1 MDKLPNEL
9 LSYIFSLLMA
19 LHGQDPS
26 SARTLSHVCSG
37 WRRVSLSTGSLWT
50 RINIALPLN
59 ERQQKWAEIY
69 LNRSIPYSLEI
80 LIDVRDP
87 NWDWNEEN
95 HSATWQAMI
104 PTIHLLIPHSQRWR
118 KFEMLT
124 DNWEPIFTFL
134 FYTKAKLI
142 APKLE
147 VLSLSRCNA
156 YLAAIGQA
164 FHPERLRAP
173 IRLLGG
179 LESALDSLTTV
190 ILVGVHVEWQ
200 NSVLRN
206 LSRLELKYQS
216 SDVMPNVEQF
226 RRIVEDSPTLGS
238 LAIVGWGP
246 ILDLSETYPE
256 GMFLFPALKEL
267 TFGFVDVNYA
277 TRLLSLF
284 HVPSLQLLVL
294 EDINP
299 VVSPINGENATPLLD
314 LISSTSSITPTTTP
328 SPLLPIHISAVSHL
342 ELRWIRAE
350 NRAFSDF
357 FKKLV
362 HLRYLSYVNM
372 LDDAVDCLCRSTPI
386 DDRALCPQLAEL
398 HCVDVNPDA
407 LIRLARSRRIDV
419 DPRWLQKISIS
430 FLPNRLL
437 SLEPGVLES
446 LQSSG
451 IEVVELGQ
459 DI

>member
-9 LSYIFSLLMA
+9 LAYIFSHLMS
-19 LHGQDPS
+19 LPGQDPS

-37 WRRVSLSTGSLWT
+37 WRRVSLSSGSLWT

-59 ERQQKWAEIY
+59 ERQQKWAEVY

-87 NWDWNEEN
+87 DWDWNEDN
-95 HSATWQAMI
+95 HSATWQAMVPI
-104 PTIHLLIPHSQRWR
+104 IHLLIPHSQRWR

-124 DNWEPIFTFL
+124 DNWEPVFTFL
-134 FYTKAKLI
+134 FYTKAKLF

-156 YLAAIGQA
+156 YLAAIGQT

-206 LSRLELKYQS
+206 LRRLELKYQS

-226 RRIVEDSPTLGS
+226 RRIVEDSPTLGT
-238 LAIVGWGP
+238 LAIIGWGP
-246 ILDLSETYPE
+246 ILDLSGTYPE
-256 GMFLFPALKEL
+256 SMFLFPALKEL

-284 HVPSLQLLVL
+284 RVPCLQLLVL

-299 VVSPINGENATPLLD
+299 VVSPINGQNATPLLD
-314 LISSTSSITPTTTP
+314 LISSSSSVDSSTTP
-328 SPLLPIHISAVSHL
+328 SSFPIHLSAVSHL

-357 FKKLV
+357 FKKFV

-372 LDDAVDCLCRSTPI
+372 LDDAVDCLCRTTPG
-386 DDRALCPQLAEL
+386 DDRAVCPELAEL
-398 HCVDVNPDA
+398 HCVDVNPAA
-407 LIRLARSRRIDV
+407 LIRLVRSRHNDV
-419 DPRWLQKISIS
+419 DRRWLQKISVS
-430 FLPNRLL
+430 FSPNRLL

-451 IEVVELGQ
+451 IEVIELGQ